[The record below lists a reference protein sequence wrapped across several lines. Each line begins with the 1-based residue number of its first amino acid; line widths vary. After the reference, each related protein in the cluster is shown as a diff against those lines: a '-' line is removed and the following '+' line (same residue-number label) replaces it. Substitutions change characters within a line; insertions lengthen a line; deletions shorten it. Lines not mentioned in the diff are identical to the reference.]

1 MASPARIIAQL
12 RRLDWARGLRAGLAV
27 AAAMVVCRMLG
38 LPMGW
43 SALGAFEGNIVDNGG
58 PYRVRFISIAMLM
71 GAGSL
76 GAVLATL
83 ASPHLAWTLVLTVV
97 FSFVI
102 TYLRAAGPSFTTSSV
117 IILVVYFVGLDHP
130 AASLAGALSQA
141 GLFLGGC
148 AFAAI
153 LSLLLWP
160 VYPFGHARRVIALCF
175 GVLAQSLAEIDA
187 LLAEADAAKDQGSS
201 WTARWFSLV
210 QGFPNRMRSAL
221 EAARSS
227 LGSVRAR
234 TPARSARGRN
244 LAVLLEIADTLF
256 SRGLAMIDL
265 AERSAI
271 EGNAE
276 DIAFARQ
283 RLAWLGQ
290 AAVLVERGLDDRA
303 RLAEFLR
310 EGNTLIAGTRVAN
323 GAADSAGDAAMFA
336 AAFHALQAECAQ
348 NLETALEALTGI
360 WTGVDPIFSRRQVPG
375 TPLQVRA
382 EQRLR
387 LKGRGALESLQ
398 ENWTFASSALR
409 HALRTSAVCVSS
421 VLLVRALHL
430 PYGEWMA
437 LTAVIVLQP
446 YVAHTW
452 QKSLQR
458 VGGTIAGGVLAAL
471 LVVFIRTPEA
481 LIATVC
487 ITAFFTLAWFAV
499 DYAWYCF
506 FLTPTFVLLTV
517 HGRHDWRIAGIRAM
531 DTILGAAL
539 ALVAVKL
546 LWTESEHLRL
556 GEILAR
562 SGEANEAYLAAM
574 RRYWSTP
581 NPEKAAA
588 NVDILAPARRHAGLA
603 NNESEE
609 ALERLMM
616 EGTQNPA
623 ASVRTEHALAFATYS
638 RRLTQGM
645 VSVALVHPVP
655 PGPEWVPFVDDLQDR
670 LHRIAGLLRGENVEL
685 GKPQPQPLLPA
696 GEEQSQAT
704 RLRQHVEVLEKSA
717 QGIGPPPRL

>member
-1 MASPARIIAQL
+1 
-12 RRLDWARGLRAGLAV
+12 
-27 AAAMVVCRMLG
+27 MVG
-38 LPMGW
+38 
-43 SALGAFEGNIVDNGG
+43 
-58 PYRVRFISIAMLM
+58 
-71 GAGSL
+71 GSL
-76 GAVLATL
+76 GAVLASL
-83 ASPHLAWTLVLTVV
+83 ASPHLAWALVLTAV

-102 TYLRAAGPSFTTSSV
+102 TYLRAAGPQLTTSSV
-117 IILVVYFVGLDHP
+117 IILVVYFVGIDHP
-130 AASLAGALSQA
+130 SASLAGALNQA

-148 AFAAI
+148 AIAAI

-175 GVLAQSLAEIDA
+175 AGLAQSLAEIDG

-201 WTARWFSLV
+201 WTARWFSMA

-283 RLAWLGQ
+283 KLAWLGQ
-290 AAVLVERGLDDRA
+290 AALLVERGLGDRA
-303 RLAEFLR
+303 RWAESLR
-310 EGNTLIAGTRVAN
+310 QGNTLIAAARVGN
-323 GAADSAGDAAMFA
+323 GAADSAESAAMFA
-336 AAFHALQAECAQ
+336 AAFHALQAECVQ
-348 NLETALEALTGI
+348 NLESALEALTGI
-360 WTGVDPIFSRRQVPG
+360 WTGIDPVFSRPQVQG
-375 TPLQVRA
+375 TPLQVTA

-387 LKGRGALESLQ
+387 LKSSGALESLH
-398 ENWTFASSALR
+398 ENWTFTSSALR

-458 VGGTIAGGVLAAL
+458 VGGTIAGGLLAAL
-471 LVVFIRTPEA
+471 LVVFIRSPEA

-487 ITAFFTLAWFAV
+487 IAAFFTLAWFAV
-499 DYAWYCF
+499 DYAWYSF

-556 GEILAR
+556 REILAR
-562 SGEANEAYLAAM
+562 SGQANAAYLAAM

-581 NPEKAAA
+581 KAEKAAA

-638 RRLTQGM
+638 RRLMQGM
-645 VSVALVHPVP
+645 VSVALVHAVP
-655 PGPEWVPFVDDLQDR
+655 PAPEWVPFVVDLEDR
-670 LHRIAGLLRGENVEL
+670 LHRIAGLLRGEHVEL
-685 GKPQPQPLLPA
+685 GKPQPQALLPV

-704 RLRQHVEVLEKSA
+704 RLRQQVDVLERSA
-717 QGIGPPPRL
+717 QGIGPPELSKLQSNRA